1 MHIIWKIL
9 LVVALVV
16 ATVAF
21 VWAVKDMY
29 AWSKCKDGEWPKKA
43 AAAA

>member
-9 LVVALVV
+9 LVVALVI
-16 ATVAF
+16 ATIAF

-29 AWSKCKDGEWPKKA
+29 AWSKVEAAGDCPKKA
-43 AAAA
+43 A

>member
-9 LVVALVV
+9 LVVALVI
-16 ATVAF
+16 ATIAV

-29 AWSKCKDGEWPKKA
+29 AWSKIEKEGDCPKKKA
-43 AAAA
+43 A

>member
-9 LVVALVV
+9 LVVALVI
-16 ATVAF
+16 ATIAF

-29 AWSKCKDGEWPKKA
+29 AWSKVQAGDCPKKSAKA
-43 AAAA
+43 A